1 MLKKTKWDKGSKIIH
16 ALFGKLLLT
25 TMTTIFFLVDKFV
38 SALKMISEEETK
50 LKLKKELNRIES
62 KNKKKEVPRVL
73 CEYQKILFQSYE

>member
-1 MLKKTKWDKGSKIIH
+1 M
-16 ALFGKLLLT
+16 
-25 TMTTIFFLVDKFV
+25 

-73 CEYQKILFQSYE
+73 CEYQKILFQSYESVLRDGRRCA